1 MKAYQDHKRAKHI
14 NMWYYFMKEKAEN
27 RDFIPV
33 YIPNENNMAN
43 LLTKLLLKDTIKNFV
58 IDLDLCSLEDIREYI
73 DIIN

>member
-1 MKAYQDHKRAKHI
+1 
-14 NMWYYFMKEKAEN
+14 MKEKAEN